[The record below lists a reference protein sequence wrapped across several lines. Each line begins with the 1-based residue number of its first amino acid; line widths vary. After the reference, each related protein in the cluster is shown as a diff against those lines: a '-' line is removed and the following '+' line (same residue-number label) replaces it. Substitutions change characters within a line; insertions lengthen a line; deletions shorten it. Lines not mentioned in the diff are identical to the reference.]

1 MSSYGS
7 CGGVAP
13 RSVHRELSHWTKEVE
28 TEHTTDEVRR
38 LRACINDLV
47 SILALPAIWSGHE
60 PSQIGRTLLDALVG
74 MLRVDFAYL
83 RFVDSFD
90 GTPFEMLHVAQF
102 RRNLQLRPDE
112 LGRLLS
118 PCFTGQPPTSSFL
131 IPNPVGEGN
140 VSIAHR
146 CLGLQ
151 NEMGVLVAGSART
164 DFPTET
170 ERLLLDVAANQA
182 VIGLQEARRSIEQ
195 KRIAQE
201 LDHRV
206 AQRTRELL
214 EREARIRRLMEAN
227 IIGIGMWNLDGRIL
241 EANEE
246 FLRMIQYTREDLV
259 SGHMRWTDMT
269 PPEWRDQNEMAVAE
283 MKATGMVQPYEKEFF
298 RKDGTRVPVLV
309 GSALFEEGG
318 NEGVSFVMD
327 IAERKRA
334 EDERERLRQ
343 ALADLAHISR
353 VTTMGELTA
362 SLAHE
367 IKQPIAA
374 AVTNAKTC
382 LRWLAR
388 DEPDLPEAR
397 EAAARIIKDV
407 SRASEIISRISLL
420 FKKGAA
426 QRELLDVN
434 EIIHEMIVLL
444 RNEASRYSISIHSE
458 LADALPKAMAD
469 RVQLQQVFMNL
480 MLNGIEAMKDAAGE
494 LTIKSGQTEDGQL
507 LISIRDTGVGIP
519 SEKVGQIFDAFFT
532 TKTQGTG
539 MGLAITRSIIEAH
552 GGRVWATAN
561 SSRGA
566 TFHFILPTG
575 GKAAPVS
582 AGT

>member
-1 MSSYGS
+1 
-7 CGGVAP
+7 
-13 RSVHRELSHWTKEVE
+13 
-28 TEHTTDEVRR
+28 
-38 LRACINDLV
+38 
-47 SILALPAIWSGHE
+47 
-60 PSQIGRTLLDALVG
+60 
-74 MLRVDFAYL
+74 
-83 RFVDSFD
+83 
-90 GTPFEMLHVAQF
+90 
-102 RRNLQLRPDE
+102 
-112 LGRLLS
+112 
-118 PCFTGQPPTSSFL
+118 
-131 IPNPVGEGN
+131 
-140 VSIAHR
+140 
-146 CLGLQ
+146 
-151 NEMGVLVAGSART
+151 
-164 DFPTET
+164 
-170 ERLLLDVAANQA
+170 
-182 VIGLQEARRSIEQ
+182 
-195 KRIAQE
+195 
-201 LDHRV
+201 
-206 AQRTRELL
+206 
-214 EREARIRRLMEAN
+214 
-227 IIGIGMWNLDGRIL
+227 MWNLDGRIL

-269 PPEWRDQNEMAVAE
+269 PPEWRDQNELAVAE

-374 AVTNAKTC
+374 AVINAKTC
-382 LRWLAR
+382 FRWLSR
-388 DEPDLPEAR
+388 DDPDLPEAR

-407 SRASEIISRISLL
+407 LRASDIISRIGSL

-444 RNEASRYSISIHSE
+444 RNEASRYSISIRSE
-458 LADALPKAMAD
+458 LADDLPKAMAD

-507 LISIRDTGVGIP
+507 RISIRDTGVGIP
-519 SEKVGQIFDAFFT
+519 TEKVGQIFDPFFT

-539 MGLAITRSIIEAH
+539 MGLAITRSILEAH

>member
-1 MSSYGS
+1 L
-7 CGGVAP
+7 P
-13 RSVHRELSHWTKEVE
+13 IL
-28 TEHTTDEVRR
+28 R
-38 LRACINDLV
+38 L
-47 SILALPAIWSGHE
+47 
-60 PSQIGRTLLDALVG
+60 
-74 MLRVDFAYL
+74 
-83 RFVDSFD
+83 VDSLD
-90 GTPFEMLHVAQF
+90 GTPIEMLQVAQF
-102 RRNLQLRPDE
+102 RRHLPVRPDE
-112 LGRLLS
+112 IGRLLS
-118 PCFTGQPPTSSFL
+118 PCFTGQPPASSFL

-140 VSIAHR
+140 VSIAYR

-151 NEMGVLVAGSART
+151 NEMGILAAGSTRT

-182 VIGLQEARRSIEQ
+182 VIGLQEARRSLEQ

-214 EREARIRRLMEAN
+214 EREARIRRLVEAN
-227 IIGIGMWNLDGRIL
+227 IIGIAMWNLDGRIL

-259 SGHMRWTDMT
+259 SGRMRWTEMT
-269 PPEWRDQNEMAVAE
+269 PPEWRDRSELAVAE

-298 RKDGTRVPVLV
+298 RKDGTRAPVLI
-309 GSALFEEGG
+309 GSALFEAGG

-327 IAERKRA
+327 ITERKRA
-334 EDERERLRQ
+334 EDERERLRH

-382 LRWLAR
+382 LRWLVR

-397 EAAARIIKDV
+397 EAAARVIKDV
-407 SRASEIISRISLL
+407 LRASEIISRIGLL

-458 LADALPKAMAD
+458 LADDLPKAMAD

-494 LTIKSGQTEDGQL
+494 LTITSGQTEDGQL

-519 SEKVGQIFDAFFT
+519 SEKVSQIFDAFFT

-539 MGLAITRSIIEAH
+539 MGLVITRSIIEAH
-552 GGRVWATAN
+552 GGRVWATVN

-566 TFHFILPTG
+566 TLHFILPTG